1 MLINLY
7 HSWLCARRLR
17 SALPFLRVRP
27 VRARF
32 AWPGSRAR
40 VRPAYTFLTRSRLN
54 TDWRAYDAWRP
65 SAVGDGQF
73 SPALKAAPRIDR
85 QPRPQF
91 SVLFKTT
98 DGNAA
103 SDWHLLSP
111 PLKQTAHS
119 FFAAHVRVGHW
130 KKAAESARLD
140 HVYGFPSRQSAS
152 PVPRANKSLVAK
164 NGSAEDKLFH
174 LVRFTNKATR
184 S

>member
-1 MLINLY
+1 MY
-7 HSWLCARRLR
+7 HRWLCARRLR
-17 SALPFLRVRP
+17 GALPFLRVSGP

-32 AWPGSRAR
+32 ACRGPRIR
-40 VRPAYTFLTRSRLN
+40 VRPAYTFFTRSRLN

-73 SPALKAAPRIDR
+73 SPALKAAPHIDH
-85 QPRPQF
+85 QPWRQF
-91 SVLFKTT
+91 SVLFKTL
-98 DGNAA
+98 DGNGA
-103 SDWHLLSP
+103 SDWRLISP
-111 PLKQTAHS
+111 PLNETAHP
-119 FFAAHVRVGHW
+119 FFAAHVRVGRW
-130 KKAAESARLD
+130 KKAAESGRLD

-174 LVRFTNKATR
+174 LVRFTNKATP